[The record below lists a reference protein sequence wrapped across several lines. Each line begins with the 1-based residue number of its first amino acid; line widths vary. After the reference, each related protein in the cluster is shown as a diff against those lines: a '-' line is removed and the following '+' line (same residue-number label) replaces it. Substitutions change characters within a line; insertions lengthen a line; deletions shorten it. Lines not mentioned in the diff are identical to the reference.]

1 MERPLAPVDDDA
13 ILELAR
19 AGARSEA
26 IAAFAAAHG
35 ARLTALCRRLTG
47 SVADGEDAWQET
59 LIQVD
64 RSLPAFRGDSSLATW
79 AFRIATNVCL
89 NRRRGLAARATHV
102 ELESGTAALAAS
114 PADGGD
120 PDAGCVASFR
130 AWVVEKAL
138 LALPAGQRAA
148 VTLHDLE
155 EMTAA
160 EVGALL
166 GIEAN
171 AVKQRVHRA
180 RRSLRERIAREFA
193 TRGIELD
200 GVGVEGCVSGLFGD
214 DAPAAER
221 TTAS

>member
-1 MERPLAPVDDDA
+1 MERPPAPVDDAA

-26 IAAFAAAHG
+26 IAAFDAAHG
-35 ARLTALCRRLTG
+35 ARLAALCRRLTG

-64 RSLPAFRGDSSLATW
+64 RSLPAFRGESSLATW

-102 ELESGTAALAAS
+102 ELESGAGALAAG

-120 PDAGCVASFR
+120 PDAGCVSSFR

-138 LALPAGQRAA
+138 LGLPEGQRAA
-148 VTLHDLE
+148 ITLHDLE

-180 RRSLRERIAREFA
+180 RRSLRERIAREFGA
-193 TRGIELD
+193 RGIDLD
-200 GVGVEGCVSGLFGD
+200 GVGVEGCVSGLFAD
-214 DAPAAER
+214 DAPGADRA
-221 TTAS
+221 TAS

>member
-1 MERPLAPVDDDA
+1 MERAPAPVDDAA

-26 IAAFAAAHG
+26 ISAFAAAHG
-35 ARLTALCRRLTG
+35 ARLAALCRRLTG

-64 RSLPAFRGDSSLATW
+64 RSLPSFRGDSSLPTW
-79 AFRIATNVCL
+79 AFRIATNVSL

-102 ELESGTAALAAS
+102 ELESGAGALAAS

-120 PDAGCVASFR
+120 PDAGCVSSFR

-138 LALPAGQRAA
+138 LALPEGQRAA
-148 VTLHDLE
+148 ITLHDLE

-160 EVGALL
+160 EVGAVL

-193 TRGIELD
+193 TRGIDLG
-200 GVGVEGCVSGLFGD
+200 GVGVEGCVSGLFAD
-214 DAPAAER
+214 DAPAAAR
-221 TTAS
+221 ATAS